1 MFKHKSFELSR
12 ETEKVKKKKNGMER
26 RKLKGLRQHYQL
38 DQYMHILKGKERK
51 SESEILFKEIIVKN
65 FPNLRKKM
73 IARSKKP
80 KGFKKINK

>member
-1 MFKHKSFELSR
+1 
-12 ETEKVKKKKNGMER
+12 
-26 RKLKGLRQHYQL
+26 
-38 DQYMHILKGKERK
+38 MHILKGKERK

-80 KGFKKINK
+80 KGFQKKKTTTTKQNKNYFKKG